1 MTWYDGMTL
10 CSCVPDCSRAGADI
24 LELQDLHTTEA
35 ACAAVQHL
43 GKGEML
49 EVVRCLTK
57 VSFLV
62 KRTARTRLTFWRFCA
77 SLYVT
82 AKRAFSDGNFANT
95 SISLEGMPR
104 RLTRVCSTAESNSD
118 IGSPG

>member
-10 CSCVPDCSRAGADI
+10 CSCGPDCSRA
-24 LELQDLHTTEA
+24 EA
-35 ACAAVQHL
+35 HGRNCLCSCPAL

-95 SISLEGMPR
+95 SISLEGIPR
-104 RLTRVCSTAESNSD
+104 RLTRVCSTAKSNSD